1 MNQFENE
8 IVDNDELLKY
18 LKEIFSLEEDETLD
32 RIEKKDIKGIVK
44 KKKKELKKYD
54 ETITDWVEYIKL
66 LRSEIKKKKKKKDK
80 KGDDK
85 SEIIK
90 NPLAIKEEKE
100 EDIGPTYA
108 PGSPPPI
115 EESSGEEEIE
125 EIEEIEELEMK
136 ILILIN

>member
-54 ETITDWVEYIKL
+54 ETITDWVEHIKL
-66 LRSEIKKKKKKKDK
+66 LRSEIKKKKKKKK
-80 KGDDK
+80 VEKEVEE

-90 NPLAIKEEKE
+90 NPLATKEEKE
-100 EDIGPTYA
+100 EG
-108 PGSPPPI
+108 
-115 EESSGEEEIE
+115 
-125 EIEEIEELEMK
+125 
-136 ILILIN
+136 